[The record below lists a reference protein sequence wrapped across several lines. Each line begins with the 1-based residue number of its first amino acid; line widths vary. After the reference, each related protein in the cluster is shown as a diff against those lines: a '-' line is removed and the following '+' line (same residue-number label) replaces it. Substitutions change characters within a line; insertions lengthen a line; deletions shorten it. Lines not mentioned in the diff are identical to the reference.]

1 MRFERPKEYDML
13 IKNDAIAKSRHSLAV
28 LIRSAI
34 SISIVFVA
42 LSLSTSQASAANA
55 ILEPHLLKPRA
66 DGQLVIQDPKAS
78 YLSFEKIEFTS
89 GGCSPSGT
97 TSLELRSDNP
107 QTGNVIS
114 AYAAPKV
121 NAAGYVRAAVML
133 PLNIQRGTY
142 YLAFNCVAPNSAQ
155 LSSSAA
161 IKVETASVTAPE
173 PQAPLA
179 PGVVTLTPTEPVVV
193 DDEIAV
199 TGLNTIIVL
208 PVLVAIALLGLI
220 NIVLS
225 RRRNVATVWSAT
237 GNRFNAKQ

>member
-1 MRFERPKEYDML
+1 MKRKL
-13 IKNDAIAKSRHSLAV
+13 N
-28 LIRSAI
+28 AI
-34 SISIVFVA
+34 SGLIIL
-42 LSLSTSQASAANA
+42 LSLTLSPNPVSATKTTSK
-55 ILEPHLLKPRA
+55 PDLLKPRA
-66 DGQLVIQDPKAS
+66 DGQLVIQNPKAS

-133 PLNIQRGTY
+133 PINIQSGTY

-161 IKVETASVTAPE
+161 IKVETAVITAPE
-173 PQAPLA
+173 PQVPVT
-179 PGVVTLTPTEPVVV
+179 PGVVTLTPTEPVVL
-193 DDEIAV
+193 DTELAK

-208 PVLVAIALLGLI
+208 PVLATIALIGLI
-220 NIVLS
+220 NIMFS
-225 RRRNVATVWSAT
+225 RRRTVAPSWSAS
-237 GNRFNAKQ
+237 GNRFNNKQ

>member
-1 MRFERPKEYDML
+1 MQRWQRDQKGEVTEMPTKL
-13 IKNDAIAKSRHSLAV
+13 INLLLKFNVFKKLQVSIILLA
-28 LIRSAI
+28 S
-34 SISIVFVA
+34 
-42 LSLSTSQASAANA
+42 LSLFPNSVSAAKP
-55 ILEPHLLKPRA
+55 ILKPQA
-66 DGQLVIQDPKAS
+66 DGQLVIQNPKAE

-89 GGCSPSGT
+89 GGCSPSGA

-133 PLNIQRGTY
+133 PINIQRGTY

-155 LSSSAA
+155 LTSSAA
-161 IKVETASVTAPE
+161 IKVETAVVTAPE
-173 PQAPLA
+173 PQVPIA

-193 DDEIAV
+193 DAEIAK

-208 PVLVAIALLGLI
+208 PVLAAIALIGMI
-220 NIVLS
+220 NIMLS
-225 RRRNVATVWSAT
+225 RRRQVATTWSAT
-237 GNRFNAKQ
+237 GNRFNNQR

>member
-1 MRFERPKEYDML
+1 MW
-13 IKNDAIAKSRHSLAV
+13 IKNDAVAKSQKCLNV

-34 SISIVFVA
+34 SISIIFVS
-42 LSLSTSQASAANA
+42 LVLSTNQVSAADA
-55 ILEPHLLKPRA
+55 RHEPGLLKPRA

-89 GGCSPSGT
+89 GGCSPSGA

-121 NAAGYVRAAVML
+121 NAAGYVRVAVML
-133 PLNIQRGTY
+133 PINIQRGTY
-142 YLAFNCVAPNSAQ
+142 YLAFNCVAPNSAH
-155 LSSSAA
+155 LTSSAA
-161 IKVETASVTAPE
+161 IKVETAVVTAPE
-173 PQAPLA
+173 PQVPIA

-193 DDEIAV
+193 DAEIAK

-208 PVLVAIALLGLI
+208 PVLAAIALIGMI
-220 NIVLS
+220 NIMLS
-225 RRRNVATVWSAT
+225 RRRQVVTTWSAT
-237 GNRFNAKQ
+237 GNRFNNQR

>member
-1 MRFERPKEYDML
+1 MW
-13 IKNDAIAKSRHSLAV
+13 IKNDAVAKSQKCLNV

-34 SISIVFVA
+34 SISIIFVS
-42 LSLSTSQASAANA
+42 LVLSTNQVSAADA
-55 ILEPHLLKPRA
+55 RHEPGLLKPRA

-89 GGCSPSGT
+89 GGCSPSGA

-133 PLNIQRGTY
+133 PINIQRGTY

-155 LSSSAA
+155 LTSSAA
-161 IKVETASVTAPE
+161 IKVETAVVKAPE
-173 PQAPLA
+173 PQVPIA

-193 DDEIAV
+193 DAEIAK
-199 TGLNTIIVL
+199 TGLNSIIVL
-208 PVLVAIALLGLI
+208 PVLAAIALIGLI
-220 NIVLS
+220 NIMLS
-225 RRRNVATVWSAT
+225 RRRQVVTTWSAT
-237 GNRFNAKQ
+237 GNRFNNQR

>member
-1 MRFERPKEYDML
+1 MQRWQRDQKGEVTEMPTKL
-13 IKNDAIAKSRHSLAV
+13 INLLLKFNVVKKLQVSIILLA
-28 LIRSAI
+28 S
-34 SISIVFVA
+34 
-42 LSLSTSQASAANA
+42 LSLFPNSVSAAKP
-55 ILEPHLLKPRA
+55 ILKPQA
-66 DGQLVIQDPKAS
+66 DGQLVIQNPKAE

-89 GGCSPSGT
+89 GGCSPSGA

-133 PLNIQRGTY
+133 PINIQRGTY

-155 LSSSAA
+155 LTSSAA
-161 IKVETASVTAPE
+161 IKVETAVVTAPE
-173 PQAPLA
+173 PQVPLA

-193 DDEIAV
+193 DAEIAK

-208 PVLVAIALLGLI
+208 PVLAAIALIGMI
-220 NIVLS
+220 NIMLS
-225 RRRNVATVWSAT
+225 RRRQVVTTWSAT
-237 GNRFNAKQ
+237 GNRFNNQR

>member
-1 MRFERPKEYDML
+1 ML
-13 IKNDAIAKSRHSLAV
+13 IENDAIAKSRHSLAV
-28 LIRSAI
+28 LTRSAI
-34 SISIVFVA
+34 SISIVFFA
-42 LSLSTSQASAANA
+42 LLLSTSQASAANA

-133 PLNIQRGTY
+133 PINIQSGTY

-161 IKVETASVTAPE
+161 IKVETAVVTAPE
-173 PQAPLA
+173 PQVPIA
-179 PGVVTLTPTEPVVV
+179 PGVVTLTPTEPVVL
-193 DDEIAV
+193 DTELAK

-208 PVLVAIALLGLI
+208 PVLATIALIGLI
-220 NIVLS
+220 NIMFS
-225 RRRNVATVWSAT
+225 RRRTVAPSWSAS
-237 GNRFNAKQ
+237 GNRFNNKR

>member
-1 MRFERPKEYDML
+1 MQRWQRDQKGEVTEMPTKL
-13 IKNDAIAKSRHSLAV
+13 INLLLKFNVFKKLQVSITLLA
-28 LIRSAI
+28 S
-34 SISIVFVA
+34 
-42 LSLSTSQASAANA
+42 LSLFPNSVSAAKP
-55 ILEPHLLKPRA
+55 ILKPQA
-66 DGQLVIQDPKAS
+66 DGQLVIQNPKAE

-89 GGCSPSGT
+89 GGCSPSGA

-133 PLNIQRGTY
+133 PINIQRGTY

-155 LSSSAA
+155 LTSSAA
-161 IKVETASVTAPE
+161 IKVETAVVTAPE
-173 PQAPLA
+173 PQVPIA

-193 DDEIAV
+193 DAEIAK

-208 PVLVAIALLGLI
+208 PVLAAIALIGMI
-220 NIVLS
+220 NIMLS
-225 RRRNVATVWSAT
+225 RRRQVVTTWSAT
-237 GNRFNAKQ
+237 GNRFNNQR

>member
-1 MRFERPKEYDML
+1 VKRKL
-13 IKNDAIAKSRHSLAV
+13 N
-28 LIRSAI
+28 
-34 SISIVFVA
+34 A
-42 LSLSTSQASAANA
+42 LSGLIILLSLILSPNPVSAAKT
-55 ILEPHLLKPRA
+55 ILKPDLLKPQA
-66 DGQLVIQDPKAS
+66 DGQLVIQNPKAE

-89 GGCSPSGT
+89 GGCSPSGA

-114 AYAAPKV
+114 TYAAPKV

-133 PLNIQRGTY
+133 PINIQRGTY

-161 IKVETASVTAPE
+161 IKVETAVVTAPE
-173 PQAPLA
+173 PQVPIA

-193 DDEIAV
+193 DAELAK

-208 PVLVAIALLGLI
+208 PVLTAIALIGLI
-220 NIVLS
+220 NIMLS
-225 RRRNVATVWSAT
+225 RRRTVAQSWSAS
-237 GNRFNAKQ
+237 GNRFNNKR

>member
-1 MRFERPKEYDML
+1 MRRWQRDQKGEVTEMPTKL
-13 IKNDAIAKSRHSLAV
+13 INLLLKFNVFKKLQVSIILLA
-28 LIRSAI
+28 S
-34 SISIVFVA
+34 
-42 LSLSTSQASAANA
+42 LSLFPNSVSAAKP
-55 ILEPHLLKPRA
+55 ILKPQA
-66 DGQLVIQDPKAS
+66 DGQLVIQNPKAE

-89 GGCSPSGT
+89 GGCSPSGA

-133 PLNIQRGTY
+133 PINIQRGTY

-155 LSSSAA
+155 LTSSAA
-161 IKVETASVTAPE
+161 IKVETAVVTAPE
-173 PQAPLA
+173 PQVPIA

-193 DDEIAV
+193 DAEIAK

-208 PVLVAIALLGLI
+208 PVLAAIALIGMI
-220 NIVLS
+220 NIMLS
-225 RRRNVATVWSAT
+225 RRRQVVTTWSAT
-237 GNRFNAKQ
+237 GNRFNNQR

>member
-1 MRFERPKEYDML
+1 MQRWQRDQKGEVTEMPTKL
-13 IKNDAIAKSRHSLAV
+13 INLLLKFNVVKKLQVSIILLA
-28 LIRSAI
+28 S
-34 SISIVFVA
+34 
-42 LSLSTSQASAANA
+42 LSLFPNSVSAAKP
-55 ILEPHLLKPRA
+55 ILKPQA
-66 DGQLVIQDPKAS
+66 DGQLVIQNPKAE

-89 GGCSPSGT
+89 GGCSPSGA

-133 PLNIQRGTY
+133 PINIQRGTY

-155 LSSSAA
+155 LTSSAA
-161 IKVETASVTAPE
+161 IKVETAVVTAPE
-173 PQAPLA
+173 PQVPIA

-193 DDEIAV
+193 DAEIAK

-208 PVLVAIALLGLI
+208 PVLAAIALIGMI
-220 NIVLS
+220 NIMLS
-225 RRRNVATVWSAT
+225 RRRQVVTTWSAT
-237 GNRFNAKQ
+237 GNRFNNQR

>member
-1 MRFERPKEYDML
+1 MPTKLFDLLLKFNVFKKL
-13 IKNDAIAKSRHSLAV
+13 QV
-28 LIRSAI
+28 
-34 SISIVFVA
+34 SIILFAS
-42 LSLSTSQASAANA
+42 LSLFPNSVSAAKP
-55 ILEPHLLKPRA
+55 ILN
-66 DGQLVIQDPKAS
+66 GQLVIQNPKAE

-89 GGCSPSGT
+89 GGCSPSGA

-133 PLNIQRGTY
+133 PINIQRGTY

-155 LSSSAA
+155 LTSSAA
-161 IKVETASVTAPE
+161 IKVETAVVTAPE
-173 PQAPLA
+173 PQVPIA

-193 DDEIAV
+193 DAEIAK

-208 PVLVAIALLGLI
+208 PVLAAIALIGMI
-220 NIVLS
+220 NIMLS
-225 RRRNVATVWSAT
+225 RRRQVVTTWSAT
-237 GNRFNAKQ
+237 GNRFNNQR

>member
-1 MRFERPKEYDML
+1 MKRKL
-13 IKNDAIAKSRHSLAV
+13 N
-28 LIRSAI
+28 AI
-34 SISIVFVA
+34 SGLIIL
-42 LSLSTSQASAANA
+42 LSLILSPNPVSAAKT
-55 ILEPHLLKPRA
+55 ILKPDLLKPQA
-66 DGQLVIQDPKAS
+66 DGQLVIQNPKAE

-89 GGCSPSGT
+89 GGCSPSGA

-133 PLNIQRGTY
+133 PINIQRGTY

-155 LSSSAA
+155 LTSSAA
-161 IKVETASVTAPE
+161 IKVETAVVTAPE
-173 PQAPLA
+173 PQVPIA

-193 DDEIAV
+193 DAEIAK

-208 PVLVAIALLGLI
+208 PVLAAIALIGMI
-220 NIVLS
+220 NIMLS
-225 RRRNVATVWSAT
+225 RRRQVVTTWSAT
-237 GNRFNAKQ
+237 GNRFNNQR